1 MKDEREKEL
10 ERFLF
15 DYGRQVLGK
24 DSGGIVVKLKQT
36 YGISSAWDQIKTAA
50 QKSDPR
56 EYIGAVLRGKKYDEN
71 GAKVGEI
78 VNGYQ
83 WTGSR
88 WKQLEA

>member
-1 MKDEREKEL
+1 MCKEC
-10 ERFLF
+10 EEFLF
-15 DYGRQVLGK
+15 DYGKAVLGK
-24 DSGGIVVKLKQT
+24 DTGGMIVRLKQNL
-36 YGISSAWDQIKTAA
+36 GISSAHQAIKMAA

-56 EYIGAVLRGKKYDEN
+56 EYIGAVLRGKKFDPN
-71 GAKVGEI
+71 GAKIGEI